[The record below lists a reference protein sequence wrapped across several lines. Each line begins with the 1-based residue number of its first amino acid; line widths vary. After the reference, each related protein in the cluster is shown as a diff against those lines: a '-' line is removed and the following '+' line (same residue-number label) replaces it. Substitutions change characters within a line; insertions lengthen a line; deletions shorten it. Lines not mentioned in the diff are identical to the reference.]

1 MFWVLHTMRGEFQQ
15 FNKYSC
21 FTDGQPGAQNTMPTE
36 KQLVGETSSVHFSK
50 ILPWPSSMYGA
61 VLGSLQVL
69 SQTPSCPKLAT
80 PQGCSDHPYPGL
92 QMCRLRLWHNQQ
104 CVQVTR
110 LVTCEDSNSYLQ
122 LPKAFLYVALFSV
135 SKWGPLWWNSE
146 VSKAYWSLSRSSGQV
161 NLQPDSRCEER
172 LGALRRGLLTSWP
185 LI

>member
-1 MFWVLHTMRGEFQQ
+1 MNLIPIISAHILHFTSSLVIKKDQRFNTKHQLMFWVLHTMRGEFQQ

-92 QMCRLRLWHNQQ
+92 QMCRLRL
-104 CVQVTR
+104 
-110 LVTCEDSNSYLQ
+110 
-122 LPKAFLYVALFSV
+122 
-135 SKWGPLWWNSE
+135 
-146 VSKAYWSLSRSSGQV
+146 
-161 NLQPDSRCEER
+161 
-172 LGALRRGLLTSWP
+172 
-185 LI
+185 